1 MKKLL
6 KVDVINRQSRLPVSA
21 ARIKRLAIEVF
32 KRESRNKVKGQVNI
46 CFVDDRFIKDLNLR
60 FLGKPQATDVLA
72 FENSKINK
80 NIQADII
87 VSAQTAIRN
96 STIFKTTPEYEM
108 RLYVVHGALH
118 ILGFNDNNASARVL
132 MRKTESKY
140 VY

>member
-6 KVDVINRQSRLPVSA
+6 KIDVINRQSQLSVSA
-21 ARIKRLAIEVF
+21 AKIKRLATQVF
-32 KRESRNKVKGQVNI
+32 KRESKSKVNGQVSI

-60 FLGKPQATDVLA
+60 FLGKPLATDVLA

-87 VSAQTAIRN
+87 VSTQTAIRN
-96 STIFKTTPEYEM
+96 SAIFKTTPEYEM
-108 RLYVVHGALH
+108 RLYVVHGVLH
-118 ILGFNDNNASARVL
+118 ILGFNDNNACARGL

-140 VY
+140 VH